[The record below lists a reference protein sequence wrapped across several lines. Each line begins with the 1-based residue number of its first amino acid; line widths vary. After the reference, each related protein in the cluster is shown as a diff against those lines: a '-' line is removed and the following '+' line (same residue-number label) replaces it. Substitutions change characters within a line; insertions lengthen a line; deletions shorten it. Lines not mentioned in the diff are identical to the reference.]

1 MSGNNRLAELT
12 AAQRSNIIQKSE
24 ITSWHGKSLF
34 YCKQCCEF
42 VHVAFHF
49 KGTGPSPFTGETIY
63 WDWIEDDLGH
73 TLEDWSH

>member
-1 MSGNNRLAELT
+1 MADKSRLAEL
-12 AAQRSNIIQKSE
+12 AAAERKNVIVVRSVISFQ
-24 ITSWHGKSLF
+24 GKSLF

-42 VHVAFHF
+42 VHVATHH